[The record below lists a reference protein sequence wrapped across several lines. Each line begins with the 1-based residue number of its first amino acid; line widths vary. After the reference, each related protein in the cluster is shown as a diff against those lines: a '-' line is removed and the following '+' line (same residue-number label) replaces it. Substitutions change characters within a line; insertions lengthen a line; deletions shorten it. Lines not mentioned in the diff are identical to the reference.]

1 MKFAH
6 LEKSFRLYPCLA
18 YGMASFPFA
27 LLVALLDLLSNSN
40 SVCKSL
46 LPVNSKHFHLVIIR
60 MAGTS
65 FLWMYFALAGSLRV
79 LTFFFFFVLFFL
91 SFFTAESENY
101 PIQMD

>member
-79 LTFFFFFVLFFL
+79 LTFFFLLCFVFSFFL
-91 SFFTAESENY
+91 YSRK
-101 PIQMD
+101 